1 MKATARLQELFHRK
15 DKVIIGAVVG
25 CALDARILELTG
37 YEVAH
42 ISGAMTAATI
52 YGLPDAGI
60 ITATEMIE
68 NARRIAS
75 SVRIP
80 VICDSDQGF
89 GNAINTRR
97 TVQEFVRAGVA
108 GIHIEDQPF
117 PKRCGFVKGKQVI
130 SFEEAVG
137 KYRAAVDAKNE
148 LDPDFVVIAR
158 CDARG
163 TVGGSVDEVI
173 RRLKAY
179 KEVGVDVV
187 YPEALLSRDE
197 IKQVRDAVDG
207 PMFCTL
213 GFIRPPATPDELLEM
228 GLSLWPEFG
237 MIQARVQA
245 YWEVANDYQAR
256 GLEAN
261 TAWKK
266 REWNYPAPHVF
277 DLVGFPEVAEAEE
290 KYLPAEWLAK
300 YEGSMGLYEPRKDK
314 RTEPQKPF

>member
-1 MKATARLQELFHRK
+1 MRPTTKLQELFNRK
-15 DKVIIGAVVG
+15 GRVIIGAVVG
-25 CALDARILELTG
+25 CALDARIIEMTG

-42 ISGAMTAATI
+42 ISGAMTAATV
-52 YGLPDAGI
+52 YGLPDAGL
-60 ITATEMIE
+60 ITATEMID

-75 SVRIP
+75 CVKIP
-80 VICDSDQGF
+80 VICDADQGF
-89 GNAINTRR
+89 GNAINVRR
-97 TVQEFVRAGVA
+97 TVQEFIRAGVA

-117 PKRCGFVKGKQVI
+117 PKRCGFVKGKQII

-137 KYRAAVDAKNE
+137 KYKAAVDAKNE
-148 LDPDFVVIAR
+148 LDPDFVIIAR

-163 TVGGSVDEVI
+163 TVGGSVEEVI
-173 RRLKAY
+173 RRLRAY

-187 YPEALLSRDE
+187 YPEALLSREE
-197 IKQVRDAVDG
+197 IRQVRAAVDG

-213 GFIRPPATPDELLEM
+213 GFIQPPATPDELVSL

-245 YWEVANDYQAR
+245 YWEFANDFKVRGTQAHD
-256 GLEAN
+256 
-261 TAWKK
+261 AWEKHA
-266 REWNYPAPHVF
+266 WNHPVPHTF

-290 KYLPAEWLAK
+290 KYLPVEWLAK
-300 YEGSMGLYEPRKDK
+300 YEGSRGLYEPRKDK